1 MVLAMDPE
9 TKTVSVVVPTK
20 DRPTL
25 LREALKS
32 IRALE
37 HHGLSFE
44 IIVGDN
50 GKSEDARMIAE
61 VFNAVYLHTS
71 NSGAAAGRNIALRA
85 ATGEYVAFLDDD
97 DVWTSNHIRGHLR
110 LLASNPRLEMVFG
123 QIINT
128 DSQRQPI
135 YGPWPSRLPEERELL
150 KLMLSGY
157 FPQIGATVVRARVRE
172 TIGFF
177 DENLIGGEDW
187 DWQLRIARSHG
198 VGFVEEPC
206 VLFSQRPAGT
216 YDELQAKRVPF
227 ARQIFFRHAIPEW
240 RLWSSPIDFARSYF
254 GIMENFLDYFG
265 RTAQAHAQNGERS
278 AALKAIWR
286 AFAVLPTRAVRLPF
300 SQSPLRDALV
310 IALKGPKADKALTRH
325 TDD

>member
-1 MVLAMDPE
+1 MDPE
-9 TKTVSVVVPTK
+9 TKTVSVVVPTN

-37 HHGLSFE
+37 HDGLSFE

-50 GKSEDARMIAE
+50 GKSKDTRKITEA
-61 VFNAVYLHTS
+61 FNAVYLHTPI
-71 NSGAAAGRNIALRA
+71 NGAAAGRNIALRA

-97 DVWTSNHIRGHLR
+97 DLWTSNHIRGHLK
-110 LLASNPRLEMVFG
+110 LLASNPQLEMVFG

-135 YGPWPSRLPEERELL
+135 YGPWPSRLPEGRELL

-157 FPQIGATVVRARVRE
+157 FPQIGATVVRTRVRE

-177 DENLIGGEDW
+177 DENLISSEDW
-187 DWQLRIARSHG
+187 DWQLRIARSRG
-198 VGFVEEPC
+198 VGFVGKPC
-206 VLFSQRPAGT
+206 VLFRQRPIGD
-216 YDELQAKRVPF
+216 YDELQVKRVPF
-227 ARQIFFRHAIPEW
+227 ARQIFFRHAIPER
-240 RLWSSPIDFARSYF
+240 RLWSSSMDFARSYF
-254 GIMENFLDYFG
+254 GTMENFLDYFA
-265 RTAQAHAQNGERS
+265 RTAQARAQNGERS
-278 AALKAIWR
+278 AALKAILR
-286 AFAVLPTRAVRLPF
+286 AFAVFPTRAVRLLF
-300 SQSPLRDALV
+300 SKSPLRDALV
-310 IALKGPKADKALTRH
+310 IALKGTKADKALARH